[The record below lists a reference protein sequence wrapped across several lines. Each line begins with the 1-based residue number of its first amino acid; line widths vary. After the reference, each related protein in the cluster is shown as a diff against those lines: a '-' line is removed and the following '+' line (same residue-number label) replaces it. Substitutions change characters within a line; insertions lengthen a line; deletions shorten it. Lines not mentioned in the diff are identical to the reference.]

1 MAMKN
6 LTKSNTRRVA
16 IEMTDDRREMIQ
28 EGVGEVKGRAPGI
41 STH

>member
-1 MAMKN
+1 MDADPF
-6 LTKSNTRRVA
+6 VG
-16 IEMTDDRREMIQ
+16 IEKIDELREKIQ